1 MTPRS
6 PRRNKRPPLPPRLGG
21 RGRQDFSKLKVM
33 RKGYTW
39 IFLVLML
46 GIGRIAFA
54 GEYGNSWRPD
64 YTVIEPVCQA
74 TDWNQTGALNTYVA
88 QGKGYVCGCDPL
100 AWGQILTYHALNHNF
115 PAPDWE
121 PTPVK
126 ATVWLKSGTSNTPEE
141 RTTMSGKY
149 DWEKIRDQVEEKDA
163 NGEVFSHAGR
173 LMWDLGVIGKTQYGG
188 DSGSAG
194 TAWPEFARDYFKY
207 ENVGYIYSAPVI
219 NENEL
224 LPYWREMLRTFLR
237 TSLQAGAPLATM
249 IKGHMIVAD
258 GFGVDYQGK
267 EWFHV
272 DYGWGNSEGKWWDME
287 TAVKTI
293 VAIYPN
299 VYPTKLGSIIAGR
312 VANVFNEPI
321 SGATVTL
328 TQKDGTPVQ
337 TATTDATGTFC
348 FTNLPLNSA
357 DALKA
362 EDLESTAYLLTCSAD
377 GYFGQTK
384 EVYTHPF
391 IDNDLRGKKHD
402 ACENQLGKDE
412 LGDNFFFPHSS
423 GNTLQDFTLT
433 EAPTGKTGFSIRLY

>member
-6 PRRNKRPPLPPRLGG
+6 PRRNKCPPLPPRLGG
-21 RGRQDFSKLKVM
+21 RGRQGFSKLKVM
-33 RKGYTW
+33 RKGYAW

-54 GEYGNSWRPD
+54 GEYGNSWRPK

-88 QGKGYVCGCDPL
+88 LGKGYVCGCDPL

-121 PTPVK
+121 PTPYTADVYCYFN
-126 ATVWLKSGTSNTPEE
+126 GNNTKET

-149 DWEKIRDQVEEKDA
+149 DWEKIRDKIEEKDA
-163 NGEVFSHAGR
+163 KGEVFSHAGR
-173 LMWDLGVIGKTQYGG
+173 LMWDLGVLGRTQYGIT
-188 DSGSAG
+188 SGSAG
-194 TAWPEFARDYFKY
+194 TVKLEDIRDYFQYK
-207 ENVGYIYSAPVI
+207 NMGYIYTAPKPGGK
-219 NENEL
+219 L
-224 LPYWREMLRTFLR
+224 LSYWQEMLRTFLR

-249 IKGHMIVAD
+249 ISGHMIVAD
-258 GFGVDYQGK
+258 GFGFDNDGK

-272 DYGWGNSEGKWWDME
+272 DYGWGNSSGRWWDLE

-293 VAIYPN
+293 ETIYPN
-299 VYPTKLGSIIAGR
+299 VYPTKLDSIIAGR
-312 VANVFNEPI
+312 ITNTFHEPLE
-321 SGATVTL
+321 GATVTL
-328 TQKDGTPVQ
+328 TLPDGTLVNS
-337 TATTDATGTFC
+337 ATTDATGTFC

-391 IDNDLRGKKHD
+391 IDNELRNTKHN
-402 ACENQLGKDE
+402 ACENELGKDE

-433 EAPTGKTGFSIRLY
+433 KAPDGKTGFSIRLY

>member
-6 PRRNKRPPLPPRLGG
+6 PRQNKRPPLPPRLGG
-21 RGRQDFSKLKVM
+21 RGRQGFSKLKVM
-33 RKGYTW
+33 RKGYAW
-39 IFLVLML
+39 MLLVLL
-46 GIGRIAFA
+46 LAIGRVAFA
-54 GEYGNSWRPD
+54 DLPKNEWRPK

-74 TDWNQTGALNTYVA
+74 TNWNQDGALNTHVKLDKDY
-88 QGKGYVCGCDPL
+88 KCGCDPL

-121 PTPVK
+121 PKPVK
-126 ATVWLKSGTSNTPEE
+126 ATVGLKSGTSNTYEE

-173 LMWDLGVIGKTQYGG
+173 LMWDLGVLGRTQYGLT
-188 DSGSAG
+188 SGSAG
-194 TAWPEFARDYFKY
+194 TVKLEDIRDYFHY
-207 ENVGYIYSAPVI
+207 ENMGYLYTAPVVDKI
-219 NENEL
+219 L

-249 IKGHMIVAD
+249 IDGHMIVTD
-258 GFGVDYQGK
+258 GFGFDNDGK

-272 DYGWGNSEGKWWDME
+272 DYGWGNSSGKWWDME

-299 VYPTKLGSIIAGR
+299 VYPTELGSIIAGR
-312 VANVFNEPI
+312 VTNVFNEPI

-328 TQKDGTPVQ
+328 TQKDGTFTQ

-391 IDNDLRGKKHD
+391 IDDALRNTKHND
-402 ACENQLGKDE
+402 CENQLGKDE
-412 LGDNFFFPHSS
+412 LGDNFFFPHSA

-433 EAPTGKTGFSIRLY
+433 EAPGGKTGFSIRLY